1 VEYGVFSLVRE
12 QSASLGSGSVKG
24 YAVPSRLLCTVG
36 EGIRK
41 KDRRRNKGS
50 RSTRYEVL
58 EHAAASH
65 MALTPHGM
73 PLRSKGLESERMIS
87 LQRGR
92 VYLPYCSEGKICC
105 MKYLL

>member
-1 VEYGVFSLVRE
+1 MEYGVFSLVRE

-36 EGIRK
+36 EGK
-41 KDRRRNKGS
+41 GQKTEQGS

-92 VYLPYCSEGKICC
+92 VYLPYCSKGKICC